1 MSGFTIEQAQ
11 QILKSDFAPW
21 IQEMQISFDKLA
33 DGTAVLR
40 IPVSERLNRQ
50 GGTVC
55 GQAIMALADTAM
67 VFAVSSAVG
76 GYVPMTTVSQSTS
89 FLRPAAE
96 ADLIAHANII
106 KKGRA
111 VVYGEVYLY
120 TETADKPI
128 AHVTCT
134 YMLL

>member
-21 IQEMQISFDKLA
+21 IQEMQIHFDNLA
-33 DGTAVLR
+33 DGTAILR

-76 GYVPMTTVSQSTS
+76 DYVPMTTVSQATS

-96 ADLIAHANII
+96 ADLTARATII

-128 AHVTCT
+128 AHVTST